1 MFLIIKSS
9 APASTLIPQIRK
21 TINQTSPDTAV
32 GLLKE
37 YDVIAKESVW
47 QRRLWSFVLT
57 VFALL
62 ALLLTAIGLYD
73 VLSDMVAQRTRDLGI
88 RLAIGAQRSDIFRLV
103 MGGGMR
109 LVGIGGV
116 VGLIA
121 AYLAARALQNILFD
135 VSGADVLTDLAIVML
150 MSIVC
155 VLACVMPAI
164 RAMRTAPQVALKD

>member
-1 MFLIIKSS
+1 M
-9 APASTLIPQIRK
+9 TIRK

-32 GLLKE
+32 DLLKE
-37 YDVIAKESVW
+37 YDLVAKESVW

-62 ALLLTAIGLYD
+62 ALLLTAIGLYG
-73 VLSDMVAQRTRDLGI
+73 VLSYMVSQWTRDLGI

-116 VGLIA
+116 VGLIT
-121 AYLAARALQNILFD
+121 AYFGARALQSILFG
-135 VSGADVLTDLAIVML
+135 VSGADVLTYLAIVTL
-150 MSIVC
+150 MSVVC

-164 RAMRTAPQVALKD
+164 RAMRIDPQVALKD